1 MSRGPTCATDD
12 DSTHRRRWV
21 LSHQGRPMNALRGVL
36 GLALLL
42 GWRTRCRSDAGL
54 LALLAAILA
63 NLSNAAVAGP
73 VFSG

>member
-1 MSRGPTCATDD
+1 MGAVASGSAPLDPLC
-12 DSTHRRRWV
+12 
-21 LSHQGRPMNALRGVL
+21 GVL

-54 LALLAAILA
+54 LALLAVTLA
-63 NLSNAAVAGP
+63 TLSNAATAGL